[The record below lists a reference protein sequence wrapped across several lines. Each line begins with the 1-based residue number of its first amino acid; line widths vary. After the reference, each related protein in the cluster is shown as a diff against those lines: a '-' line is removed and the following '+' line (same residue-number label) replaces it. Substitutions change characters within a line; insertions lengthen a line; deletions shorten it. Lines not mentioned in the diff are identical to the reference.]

1 MIFLHMPHWYCLGLG
16 PRLSVDIY
24 RLLYYNNF
32 MTATTKDILLL
43 AAGAVASW
51 VLVLYAS
58 REVAPC
64 GYDGQPDAHWQAEF
78 NKLEEKYKR
87 EAK

>member
-1 MIFLHMPHWYCLGLG
+1 M
-16 PRLSVDIY
+16 
-24 RLLYYNNF
+24 
-32 MTATTKDILLL
+32 TKDILLL

-64 GYDGQPDAHWQAEF
+64 GYDGQPDSHWQAEF

>member
-1 MIFLHMPHWYCLGLG
+1 
-16 PRLSVDIY
+16 
-24 RLLYYNNF
+24 
-32 MTATTKDILLL
+32 MTRDILLL

>member
-1 MIFLHMPHWYCLGLG
+1 M
-16 PRLSVDIY
+16 ST
-24 RLLYYNNF
+24 
-32 MTATTKDILLL
+32 MTRDILLL